1 MTLGQSRRRTR
12 RSSAFPHGNSSTK
25 GPTVA
30 PNWDETAW
38 MDAEIP
44 SSLRMPW
51 STWTHSSDLM
61 PQLRSDGGRA
71 YIAAAWTWRTRAPTV
86 APILGRTAWMDVEIP
101 SSLRMPV
108 NLDPQLRSDGGRA
121 YTSAAWTWRTGAPA
135 VAPILGRNSLDG
147 CGDTFL
153 STYALVNLDP
163 QLRSDGGRAY
173 TSAAWTWP
181 HKSAYSGSTIGT
193 KQLGWMW
200 RYLPLYVCPG
210 QLGPTAQ
217 MAGVLIRLYPGRQVQ
232 TDLPFRMGTVAQW
245 RLW

>member
-1 MTLGQSRRRTR
+1 MAGVLISLQPGLGAQEIGT
-12 RSSAFPHGNSSTK
+12 NSLDGCGDTFLSTY
-25 GPTVA
+25 A
-30 PNWDETAW
+30 
-38 MDAEIP
+38 
-44 SSLRMPW
+44 L
-51 STWTHSSDLM
+51 
-61 PQLRSDGGRA
+61 
-71 YIAAAWTWRTRAPTV
+71 
-86 APILGRTAWMDVEIP
+86 
-101 SSLRMPV
+101 V

-173 TSAAWTWP
+173 TSAAWTW
-181 HKSAYSGSTIGT
+181 SAYSGSTIGT